1 LRQGY
6 VDAVKGLAGKVPG
19 MREAG
24 AGSEQIARA
33 LHAERRALGEQ
44 FKGLTPPGK
53 LAEIY
58 ERNLK
63 LYGDRLG
70 PSVDWLR
77 SEAGKSWDDIIE
89 SASRAGGKD
98 LGF

>member
-1 LRQGY
+1 MR
-6 VDAVKGLAGKVPG
+6 DAG
-19 MREAG
+19 MS
-24 AGSEQIARA
+24 SEQIARS
-33 LHAERRALGEQ
+33 LHAERRALGEK
-44 FKGLTPPGK
+44 FKGLTPHGK
-53 LAEIY
+53 LGEIY

-77 SEAGKSWDDIIE
+77 NAGKSWDDIIE
-89 SASRAGGKD
+89 SASRPGRKD